1 MRFDLIALDLDD
13 TLIHSDLSIS
23 DANREALRR
32 AHKTGA
38 KIVLSS
44 GRNLTSMEKYAR
56 LLGLAGPD
64 DYIVASNGAEIVA
77 TATGRVLAETRLDGR
92 LCREIADCLGSRGFS
107 WQIYENGGIYYKG
120 RNPYTEED
128 TRLTGMPNFPIEDEE
143 AAFARGQPKIVV
155 PGEPGTLPALRDE
168 LLAEFEGRVEVLIS
182 KPYFLEI
189 LPAGADKGAA
199 LAVLAERLGLEM
211 EKALSMGDGMNDIG
225 MLKAAGFS
233 CAPAN
238 AVPSAKAA
246 ARWVSPLSND
256 EDFVADALGRWMDLA

>member
-13 TLIHSDLSIS
+13 TLLHSDLSIS
-23 DANREALRR
+23 EANRAALRR

-56 LLGLAGPD
+56 LLGLDGPD
-64 DYIVASNGAEIVA
+64 DYIVSTNGAEIVA
-77 TATGRVLAETRLDGR
+77 TASGSVIAETRLDAL
-92 LCREIADCLGSRGFS
+92 LCREVVDFLEAGRFA
-107 WQIYENGGIYYKG
+107 WQIYENGAIYFKG
-120 RNPYTEED
+120 KNPYTEED
-128 TRLTGMPNFPIEDEE
+128 TRLTGMPNHPIEDEE
-143 AAFARGQPKIVV
+143 AALARGQLKFVV
-155 PGEPGTLPALRDE
+155 PGEPGTLPALRDR
-168 LLAEFEGRVEVLIS
+168 LLVDFAGRAEVIIS

-211 EKALSMGDGMNDIG
+211 GRAIAMGDGMNDIG

-238 AVPSAKAA
+238 AVPGAKAA
-246 ARWVSPLSND
+246 ARWVSGLTND
-256 EDFVADALGRWMDLA
+256 EDFVADALGRWMDPA